1 MQLIKVLSLNANLG
15 LDLTRRRHVL
25 PELRDAVRS
34 VDPDV
39 VCLQEVLGQHERSHP
54 GSTHHAQHEFL
65 AGALWPHHA
74 YGRNAVFAHGHQG
87 NAMLSKFAFV
97 EHCNHDVSIGT
108 HEPRGLLHGVLRLQ
122 RRKVHVISVHL
133 GLLEAHRR
141 QQIAR
146 LCHLIES
153 DIPANAP
160 LIIAGDFN
168 DWRQRGHGVLRGVG
182 LREVFE
188 DATGRVART
197 FPARMPLLPLDRI
210 YLRNA
215 TARKVDVLSMR
226 PWSHLSDHAALYAEI
241 QLPG

>member
-1 MQLIKVLSLNANLG
+1 MPLIKVLSLNANLG

-34 VDPDV
+34 VDADV
-39 VCLQEVLGQHERSHP
+39 VCLQEVLGQHARSHP
-54 GSTHHAQHEFL
+54 GSSAHAQHEFL
-65 AGALWPHHA
+65 AGTLWPHHA

-87 NAMLSKFAFV
+87 NAVLSKFALV

-108 HEPRGLLHGVLRLQ
+108 HEPRGLLHGVLRLS
-122 RRKVHVISVHL
+122 RRYVHVISVHL
-133 GLLEAHRR
+133 GLLESHRR

-146 LCHLIES
+146 LCQLIET
-153 DIPANAP
+153 DIPEDAP

-168 DWRQRGHGVLRGVG
+168 DWRKRGHGMLRSAG
-182 LREVFE
+182 LGEAFE
-188 DATGRVART
+188 DATGALART

-215 TARKVDVLSMR
+215 SARKVDVLSMR

-241 QLPG
+241 KVPG